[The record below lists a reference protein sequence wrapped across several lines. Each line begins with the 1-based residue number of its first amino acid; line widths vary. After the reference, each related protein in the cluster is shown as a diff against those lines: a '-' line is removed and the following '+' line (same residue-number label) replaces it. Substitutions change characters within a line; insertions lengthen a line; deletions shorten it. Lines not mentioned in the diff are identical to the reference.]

1 MKVIGRVVSLF
12 LIMLWWGGLTFY
24 SAIVVPIG
32 TNVLQSS
39 EQQGL
44 VTQQV
49 TKYLNALGLVAA
61 VVLAW
66 NAWQYRA
73 IAKTKLFRGLLVGS
87 LILFSTQLL
96 LYGLHARLSDLL
108 LHDAD
113 RAVFYS
119 VHRVYLLAVG
129 LQWLSGTIAI
139 VGVIA
144 LWRLVDKV
152 NPRSPGQ

>member
-1 MKVIGRVVSLF
+1 MKVTRRVVSLF

-73 IAKTKLFRGLLVGS
+73 IAKTKLFRGLLVGCMHGCRTCFCLTLIERYSTVFIVFTCWLLGCNGYQGPLQS
-87 LILFSTQLL
+87 LV
-96 LYGLHARLSDLL
+96 L
-108 LHDAD
+108 LH
-113 RAVFYS
+113 FG
-119 VHRVYLLAVG
+119 G
-129 LQWLSGTIAI
+129 L
-139 VGVIA
+139 
-144 LWRLVDKV
+144 
-152 NPRSPGQ
+152 